1 MINKLNP
8 KNREKGFTLVELM
21 IVIAIIGIL
30 AAIAIPN
37 FMSYQKKG
45 YNSRARSQ
53 AKNFYLSVMAYLSD
67 PDLSQASPTFSTDNI
82 TDLPGFNKD
91 PEVTISG
98 GSVWSA
104 NTDGDISASADPTF
118 KHATGDKTYSINTA
132 GVITAN

>member
-53 AKNFYLSVMAYLSD
+53 AKNFYLAVMAYLSD
-67 PDLSQASPTFSTDNI
+67 PDVSSASFDSTNV

-91 PEVTISG
+91 PEVTISA

-104 NTDGDISASADPTF
+104 DTDGNISATADPTF
-118 KHATGDKTYSINTA
+118 KHATGDKTYSIDTA

>member
-67 PDLSQASPTFSTDNI
+67 PDVTSTDFSTADMA
-82 TDLPGFNKD
+82 DLPGFNID
-91 PEVTISG
+91 DEVDYSAAA
-98 GSVWSA
+98 VWSA
-104 NTDGDISASADPTF
+104 DTNGDIAADATTF
-118 KHATGDKTYSINTA
+118 LHPKGGKTYTIDTA
-132 GVITAN
+132 GKITSD